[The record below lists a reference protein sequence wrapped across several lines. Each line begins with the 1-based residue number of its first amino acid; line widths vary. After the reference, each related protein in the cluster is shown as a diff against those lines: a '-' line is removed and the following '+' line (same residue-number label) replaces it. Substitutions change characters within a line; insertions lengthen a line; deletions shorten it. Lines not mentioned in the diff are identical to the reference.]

1 MMDNTQQDYPFPPV
15 EPWTSV
21 EHVVSLQQ
29 PISPSLGLD
38 ITSIGDLLPFN
49 IDYGVFD
56 LLTED
61 ANSSNR
67 DLLDQCF
74 DLNIRD
80 LVNQPLRPAV
90 QGFQTESN
98 NTADTSRQLS
108 PPRLAELCHLPS
120 ALTDYFFKEVIK
132 LYCTW
137 DNSFNSLRIMIGRM
151 WQSSG
156 ALHHIMQSM
165 AAICLSESFPHLAST
180 AFGERSY
187 ALEYL
192 QQNSTSPSCKEE
204 HALATFLFGHS
215 SGWFDPLD
223 LATDKF
229 LEAEVII
236 SSWCLPDSEFS
247 WSFLEEVLDFWKMLL
262 AFTTKTADGK
272 DSVRQTCIS
281 PSQLT
286 DRTFPH
292 AWNGISR
299 EIVQL
304 MADVGRLVFSVRTS
318 LPNVLFTNEHHIDF
332 FRDTLEKAGH
342 LEQQL
347 LAFVAAD
354 ASCIVD
360 PGDPNTPPTHFQL
373 MDEAFRYTGLLQLY
387 RVFPELL
394 TRRYRPW
401 NKDEVLLPLETSK
414 IPTRHERSAWLTSLA
429 THVVQ
434 ILQEIPFES
443 LTRCIQ
449 PFVMVAVSGELRY
462 HDQIPG
468 TGTILGASIETPRAR
483 NFVKSRLAAYAHVL
497 PLPKVQQHYQLVK
510 DIWAAIDSG
519 DEDVYWVDVA
529 SQKKLSPLMA

>member
-1 MMDNTQQDYPFPPV
+1 M
-15 EPWTSV
+15 
-21 EHVVSLQQ
+21 
-29 PISPSLGLD
+29 
-38 ITSIGDLLPFN
+38 GDLLPFETH
-49 IDYGVFD
+49 YGALD
-56 LLTED
+56 LLPED
-61 ANSSNR
+61 DNIGSQS
-67 DLLDQCF
+67 LLDQCF
-74 DLNIRD
+74 DFDTED
-80 LVNQPLRPAV
+80 LVNQTLSPAV
-90 QGFQTESN
+90 QGSQKASD
-98 NTADTSRQLS
+98 NTIDAPGQLS
-108 PPRLAELCHLPS
+108 PPRLPELLHLPS
-120 ALTDYFFKEVIK
+120 ALTDYFFKDVIK

-156 ALHHIMQSM
+156 ALYHIMQSM
-165 AAICLSESFPHLAST
+165 SAICLSESFPHLAST
-180 AFGERSY
+180 ASGERSC

-215 SGWFDPLD
+215 SSWFDPHD

-229 LEAEVII
+229 QEAEAII
-236 SSWCLPDSEFS
+236 SSWSFADSEFS
-247 WSFLEEVLDFWKMLL
+247 WTFLEEALDFWKMLL
-262 AFTTKTADGK
+262 AFTKKTTDGK
-272 DSVRQTCIS
+272 YSRRQTCV
-281 PSQLT
+281 SQLT

-332 FRDTLEKAGH
+332 FRDTLEEAGR

-347 LAFVAAD
+347 LAFVAAE
-354 ASCIVD
+354 ASCIID
-360 PGDPNTPPTHFQL
+360 PGDPNTPPTHFQH

-394 TRRYRPW
+394 ARRYRPW
-401 NKDEVLLPLETSK
+401 NKDEILLPLEASK
-414 IPTRHERSAWLTSLA
+414 VPTRRERSVWLTSLA

-449 PFVMVAVSGELRY
+449 PFVMVSVSSELRY
-462 HDQIPG
+462 HDQTSGPG
-468 TGTILGASIETPRAR
+468 SILGASIETARAR
-483 NFVKSRLAAYAHVL
+483 NFVKSRLAAYTHVL

-510 DIWAAIDSG
+510 DIWTAIDSG

-529 SQKKLSPLMA
+529 SQKNLSPLMA

>member
-1 MMDNTQQDYPFPPV
+1 MGDL
-15 EPWTSV
+15 
-21 EHVVSLQQ
+21 LQFE
-29 PISPSLGLD
+29 SHYDGLD
-38 ITSIGDLLPFN
+38 I
-49 IDYGVFD
+49 
-56 LLTED
+56 LTEE
-61 ANSSNR
+61 ARIGSQ
-67 DLLDQCF
+67 DLFDQCF
-74 DLNIRD
+74 DLDIGD
-80 LVNQPLRPAV
+80 LVNQTLSPAV
-90 QGFQTESN
+90 QDSHA
-98 NTADTSRQLS
+98 TADNMADASGQL
-108 PPRLAELCHLPS
+108 PPTRLPELLHLPS
-120 ALTDYFFKEVIK
+120 ALTDYFLKEVIK

-156 ALHHIMQSM
+156 ALYHIMQSM
-165 AAICLSESFPHLAST
+165 AAICLVESFPHLAST
-180 AFGERSY
+180 AFGERSS

-215 SGWFDPLD
+215 SSWFDPHD

-229 LEAEVII
+229 QEAEVII
-236 SSWCLPDSEFS
+236 SSWCLPDSESS
-247 WSFLEEVLDFWKMLL
+247 WSFLEEALDFWKMLL
-262 AFTTKTADGK
+262 AFTTKTADGR
-272 DSVRQTCIS
+272 SPTRQTCVS

-304 MADVGRLVFSVRTS
+304 MADVGHLVFSVRTS

-347 LAFVAAD
+347 LGFVAAD

-360 PGDPNTPPTHFQL
+360 PGDPNTPPTHFQH

-394 TRRYRPW
+394 ARRYRPW
-401 NKDEVLLPLETSK
+401 NKDEILLPLESSK
-414 IPTRHERSAWLTSLA
+414 VPTRRERSVWLTSLA
-429 THVVQ
+429 THAVQ

-449 PFVMVAVSGELRY
+449 PFVMVAVSSELRY
-462 HDQIPG
+462 HDPIPG
-468 TGTILGASIETPRAR
+468 SESILSASTETARAR
-483 NFVKSRLAAYAHVL
+483 NFVKSRLAAYMHIL